1 MIKKRNWGFVLY
13 PESAPSDWM
22 DSLKIKG
29 ITFAVS
35 PLHDKDVNPTG
46 EKKKE
51 HYHVILS
58 FGSPTTFNNVK
69 AITDELNQPIPISLE
84 SVRGYFRYFTH
95 KDNPEKYQY
104 DEKEIKLFNGF
115 DVTDVLNN
123 FEVYQFLK
131 EIQLL
136 ILENDITEYS
146 DLLDYL
152 MEQNFMELWNVAC
165 SHTLFLNTYITSKR
179 HKKELSRENSSSSYN
194 IYYVNFQNYY
204 EILFIISFRILV
216 NSF

>member
-13 PESAPSDWM
+13 PESAPSDWI

>member
-152 MEQNFMELWNVAC
+152 MEQDFMELWNVAC